1 MIFRHK
7 THHKTSSTQNLLD
20 VAERA
25 TSWTRNQKTLD
36 FTALFSGPE
45 GRKYVSG
52 RRMWIVLNTLS
63 LDKNFSAVYE
73 DYVQSAPYPATARAP
88 RRSVDVS
95 NMTSLMRNY
104 YENTS
109 FDLAGHILAAGPFSQ
124 PFRAAPNENQTTF
137 FERPISTPRSI
148 VSYVSQ
154 SFLCSSCDLTYTLK
168 NTGT

>member
-73 DYVQSAPYPATARAP
+73 DYVKSAPYPATARAP
-88 RRSVDVS
+88 KRSVDVS

-104 YENTS
+104 YENTP
-109 FDLAGHILAAGPFSQ
+109 FDLAGNILAAGPFSQ

-148 VSYVSQ
+148 VSYVSELLV
-154 SFLCSSCDLTYTLK
+154 FRRLTLK
-168 NTGT
+168 HKHKTDT